1 MKIFVDTDSD
11 VRLAR
16 RMLRDIEDRGRDVEG
31 VIKQYEAFVKPA
43 YTQFIAPSRVHADIV
58 VPRGVYIT

>member
-16 RMLRDIEDRGRDVEG
+16 RLKRDICQRGRDLQV
-31 VIKQYEAFVKPA
+31 
-43 YTQFIAPSRVHADIV
+43 S
-58 VPRGVYIT
+58 

>member
-16 RMLRDIEDRGRDVEG
+16 RMLRDIEDRGRDLEG
-31 VIKQYEAFVKPA
+31 VIKQYEKHVKPS

-58 VPRGVYIT
+58 VPRGLI